1 MQRIDVSVEEFTTP
15 DPITVREDTG
25 IEELRRLMDQHGIR
39 HLPVLRDGRVV
50 GVVSDRDVRAVVGLS
65 VAEKLQVTPMPGLPR
80 GAPVPTPAANQAIF
94 AVPAPAAGKTV
105 AGKFEIA
112 PGHYAVFEV
121 TAVKPGDVA
130 ALPAAQRG
138 TLQKQIEM
146 AQGNAAVKDYVS
158 ALRRSFKVSIDEK
171 QL

>member
-1 MQRIDVSVEEFTTP
+1 
-15 DPITVREDTG
+15 
-25 IEELRRLMDQHGIR
+25 
-39 HLPVLRDGRVV
+39 
-50 GVVSDRDVRAVVGLS
+50 
-65 VAEKLQVTPMPGLPR
+65 VAEKLQVTPIPGLPR

-94 AVPAPAAGKTV
+94 GVPAPAAGKTV

-130 ALPAAQRG
+130 ALPAAQRD

-158 ALRRSFKVSIDEK
+158 ALRRSFNVSIDEK